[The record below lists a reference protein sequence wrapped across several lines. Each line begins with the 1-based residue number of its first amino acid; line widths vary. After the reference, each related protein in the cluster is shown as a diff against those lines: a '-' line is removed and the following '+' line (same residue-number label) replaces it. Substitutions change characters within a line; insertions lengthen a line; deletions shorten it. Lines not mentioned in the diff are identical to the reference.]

1 MEGPA
6 LAGPDLVRLQADP
19 TLRRISGAAEA
30 GPYAKPLMARQQ
42 DGELRLVLTSNYP
55 TTPTDAVSECL
66 RGAGANPLVAWI
78 PPLTSKGRQRF
89 PAAQQAF
96 RSLGVSSLEFCDID
110 EEPDERQLTRLDRY
124 DALYFT
130 GGDPLVF
137 CRNIARSG
145 MAEGLRAYLSSGRPI
160 VAASG
165 GAMQFTANVSLYRLL
180 TSTVDEVV
188 GDHAA
193 HSGLGFVGYELLP
206 HLNTL
211 DAAFVDKVRR
221 YSERVPCDVVALED
235 GAAVLHERGDRFR
248 CVGRALRFRD
258 GVRTAFEM
266 S

>member
-1 MEGPA
+1 
-6 LAGPDLVRLQADP
+6 
-19 TLRRISGAAEA
+19 
-30 GPYAKPLMARQQ
+30 MAPQQ
-42 DGELRLVLTSNYP
+42 DRELRLALTSNFP
-55 TTPTDAVSECL
+55 STPTDAVSECL
-66 RGAGANPLVAWI
+66 RGAAANPLVAWI
-78 PPLTSKGRQRF
+78 PPLTSKGRERF

-137 CRNIARSG
+137 RRNIERSG
-145 MAEGLRAYLSSGRPI
+145 MAERLGAYLSSGRPV

-180 TSTVDEVV
+180 TSTVDVV
-188 GDHAA
+188 VSEHAEHA
-193 HSGLGFVGYELLP
+193 GLGFVGYELLP

-211 DAAFVDKVRR
+211 DTAFVDKVRR

-235 GAAVLHERGDRFR
+235 GAAILHERGDRFR
-248 CVGRALRFRD
+248 CVGRAVRFRR
-258 GVRTAFEM
+258 GIRVASEM
-266 S
+266 A